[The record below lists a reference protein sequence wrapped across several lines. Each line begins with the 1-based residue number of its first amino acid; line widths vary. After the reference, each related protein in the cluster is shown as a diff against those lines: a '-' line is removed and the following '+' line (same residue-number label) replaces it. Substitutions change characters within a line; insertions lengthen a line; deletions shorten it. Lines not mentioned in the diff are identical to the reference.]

1 MTNEPGPQDD
11 QPLDRLRAGC
21 SSAPSDAPWLPQLAP
36 NQSGGDRLSQTRACT
51 DGSTAPAGPCDGR
64 RRPRQDEAGARPGGQ
79 QGRWAIGAVAIDRHP
94 VAALILA
101 SAMWGGAVSAV
112 KFALGGFDALTLLTI
127 ELLAATTVL
136 WAALIAGGYR
146 PPRSWTVAVVLG
158 LLEPGLSYLL
168 EAIGLTRTGAVDGS
182 LISGLEPALVVLL
195 AALLLREAIG
205 ISAALAVIV
214 GLGGVALIMDSG
226 GASSAIG
233 DLLLAAGVLAASL
246 YSIVAKRFD
255 DDSDALAVT
264 VGQFTAAAI
273 LCTSILAGRTAVTGA
288 MPNLTAASGYWIVA
302 ITVGVLGFG
311 ASFLIYNRVLLT
323 CDAGWTAIVLNLIP
337 MFGLLAAVGVLGE
350 RLSPRSGVGAL
361 LLGGSVGA
369 FCALE
374 RRHEAA
380 EPVTSQQSSRPA
392 PVYVNT
398 ADSNQWS

>member
-1 MTNEPGPQDD
+1 MDG
-11 QPLDRLRAGC
+11 A
-21 SSAPSDAPWLPQLAP
+21 SAPPARCEGRGGPADNDADARL
-36 NQSGGDRLSQTRACT
+36 GG
-51 DGSTAPAGPCDGR
+51 
-64 RRPRQDEAGARPGGQ
+64 E

-94 VAALILA
+94 VPALILA

-158 LLEPGLSYLL
+158 VLEPGLSYLL
-168 EAIGLTRTGAVDGS
+168 EATGLTQTGAVDGS

-205 ISAALAVIV
+205 ISAVVAVVV

-226 GASSAIG
+226 GAASAIG

-264 VGQFTAAAI
+264 VGQFTAASI

-288 MPNLTAASGYWIVA
+288 MPDLTAASGYWVVA
-302 ITVGVLGFG
+302 VAVGVLGFG
-311 ASFLIYNRVLLT
+311 ASFLIYNRVLFT
-323 CDAGWTAIVLNLIP
+323 CEAGWTAIVLNLIP
-337 MFGLLAAVGVLGE
+337 VFGLLAAVGVLGE
-350 RLSPRSGVGAL
+350 RLSLRSGLGAL

-374 RRHEAA
+374 QRSEAA
-380 EPVTSQQSSRPA
+380 EPVTAPA
-392 PVYVNT
+392 PKPPLPAGARLN
-398 ADSNQWS
+398 

>member
-1 MTNEPGPQDD
+1 M
-11 QPLDRLRAGC
+11 
-21 SSAPSDAPWLPQLAP
+21 
-36 NQSGGDRLSQTRACT
+36 
-51 DGSTAPAGPCDGR
+51 
-64 RRPRQDEAGARPGGQ
+64 DEATEPAACREGRGRVEEHDARARPGRE
-79 QGRWAIGAVAIDRHP
+79 GRWAIGPVAIDRHP
-94 VAALILA
+94 VPALILA

-136 WAALIAGGYR
+136 WAALIVGGYR

-158 LLEPGLSYLL
+158 VLEPGLSYLL
-168 EAIGLTRTGAVDGS
+168 EATGLTQTGAVDGS

-195 AALLLREAIG
+195 AALLLGEAIG
-205 ISAALAVIV
+205 ISAVVAIVV

-226 GASSAIG
+226 GAASAIG

-264 VGQFTAAAI
+264 VGQFTAASI

-288 MPNLTAASGYWIVA
+288 MPHLTAASGYWVVA
-302 ITVGVLGFG
+302 VAVGVLGFG
-311 ASFLIYNRVLLT
+311 ASFLIYNRVLFT

-337 MFGLLAAVGVLGE
+337 VFGLLAAVGVLGE
-350 RLSPRSGVGAL
+350 RLSPRSGLGAL

-369 FCALE
+369 FCVLE
-374 RRHEAA
+374 QRCEAA
-380 EPVTSQQSSRPA
+380 EAVTAPA
-392 PVYVNT
+392 PK
-398 ADSNQWS
+398 APLAAGARLD

>member
-1 MTNEPGPQDD
+1 MEGATKPAVRRQVCGRMEQNG
-11 QPLDRLRAGC
+11 AG
-21 SSAPSDAPWLPQLAP
+21 APP
-36 NQSGGDRLSQTRACT
+36 R
-51 DGSTAPAGPCDGR
+51 GSER
-64 RRPRQDEAGARPGGQ
+64 RRSVV
-79 QGRWAIGAVAIDRHP
+79 WAVAIDRHP
-94 VAALILA
+94 VVALVLA

-158 LLEPGLSYLL
+158 VLEPGLSYLL
-168 EAIGLTRTGAVDGS
+168 EATGLTQTGAVDGS

-205 ISAALAVIV
+205 VWTVMAVVV
-214 GLGGVALIMDSG
+214 GLGGVALIVESG
-226 GASSAIG
+226 GAASAIG

-264 VGQFTAAAI
+264 VGQFTAASI
-273 LCTSILAGRTAVTGA
+273 LCVSILVGRTAVTGA
-288 MPNLTAASGYWIVA
+288 MPDLAAASGYWVVA
-302 ITVGVLGFG
+302 VAVGVLGFG
-311 ASFLIYNRVLLT
+311 ASFLIYNRVLFT
-323 CDAGWTAIVLNLIP
+323 CEAGWTAIVLNLIP
-337 MFGLLAAVGVLGE
+337 VFGLLAAVGILGE
-350 RLSPRSGVGAL
+350 RLSPRSGLGAL

-374 RRHEAA
+374 RRSEAA
-380 EPVTSQQSSRPA
+380 EPVTSQQSSLPA
-392 PVYVNT
+392 QVYVNT
-398 ADSNQWS
+398 ADSSQWS

>member
-11 QPLDRLRAGC
+11 QPL
-21 SSAPSDAPWLPQLAP
+21 
-36 NQSGGDRLSQTRACT
+36 
-51 DGSTAPAGPCDGR
+51 GSTAPAAPCDGR
-64 RRPRQDEAGARPGGQ
+64 RRARQDEAGARPGGQ
-79 QGRWAIGAVAIDRHP
+79 RGPWAIGAVAVDRHP

-168 EAIGLTRTGAVDGS
+168 EATGLTRTGAVDGS

-195 AALLLREAIG
+195 AALLLREAIS

-214 GLGGVALIMDSG
+214 GLGGVALIIDSG

-374 RRHEAA
+374 RRYEAA
-380 EPVTSQQSSRPA
+380 EPVTA
-392 PVYVNT
+392 PT
-398 ADSNQWS
+398 PEPPLAAGAGLDCS

>member
-1 MTNEPGPQDD
+1 M
-11 QPLDRLRAGC
+11 
-21 SSAPSDAPWLPQLAP
+21 
-36 NQSGGDRLSQTRACT
+36 SQTGIRN
-51 DGSTAPAGPCDGR
+51 
-64 RRPRQDEAGARPGGQ
+64 DEATEPAAHCEQRDRAAENAARARPGRE

-136 WAALIAGGYR
+136 WAALIASGYR
-146 PPRSWTVAVVLG
+146 PPRSWTVAVILG
-158 LLEPGLSYLL
+158 VLEPGLSYLL
-168 EAIGLTRTGAVDGS
+168 EATGLTQTGAVDGS

-205 ISAALAVIV
+205 ISAVVAVVV

-226 GASSAIG
+226 GATSAIG

-264 VGQFTAAAI
+264 VGQFTAASI
-273 LCTSILAGRTAVTGA
+273 LCTSILAGRTALTGA
-288 MPNLTAASGYWIVA
+288 MPDLTAASGYWVVA
-302 ITVGVLGFG
+302 VAVGVLGFG
-311 ASFLIYNRVLLT
+311 ASFLLYNRVLLT

-337 MFGLLAAVGVLGE
+337 VFGLLAAVGILGE
-350 RLSPRSGVGAL
+350 RLSPRSGLGAL

-374 RRHEAA
+374 QRNETSEPTTTAA
-380 EPVTSQQSSRPA
+380 PKPPLAAGARL
-392 PVYVNT
+392 
-398 ADSNQWS
+398 D